1 MSKALKVL
9 ITSQK
14 GGVGKST
21 VSANLAAYF
30 AYISGKKT
38 SLIDFDHQ
46 ATSGKWV
53 RKAYPIGIDCKT
65 VDLPNAKGS
74 GIALLKA
81 KEALRKSNESSEVV
95 ITDLTWT
102 DVLPPDFLFEFDL
115 VLVPSSLSRVE
126 LDSTLEFVNRF
137 SYVFNSRLK
146 TPPKLVIVPSRVDN
160 LDTYESIFSKSF
172 NAGFFLSPP
181 VMYSTSA
188 NEFFGTEFFV
198 MTSKKEIR
206 ENFLEFGR
214 SIEQLGEIEADL
226 KSAKAGDMRQSSL
239 THKVSG
245 SILDRFRAIR
255 NSNPTAPVRAAAND
269 SARLSTTNRLKSAI
283 PSFLIMGGD

>member
-30 AYISGKKT
+30 SYISGKRT

-46 ATSGKWV
+46 ATAGKWV
-53 RKAYPIGIDCKT
+53 RKAYPIGIECDT

-81 KEALRKSNESSEVV
+81 KEALRKATDTREVV

-137 SYVFNSRLK
+137 SFVFNSRMRQ
-146 TPPKLVIVPSRVDN
+146 PPKLVIVPSRVDN
-160 LDTYESIFSKSF
+160 LHTYESIFSKSF

-181 VMYSTSA
+181 VMYSASA

-198 MTSKKEIR
+198 MTDDDDVR

-214 SIEQLGEIEADL
+214 SIEQLGDIEADF
-226 KSAKAGDMRQSSL
+226 RQTTRQPAL

-255 NSNPTAPVRAAAND
+255 NAGSSAPVRAAAND
-269 SARLSTTNRLKSAI
+269 SQTPRPLRIKSVI
-283 PSFLIMGGD
+283 PSFLTLGRD

>member
-1 MSKALKVL
+1 MSKTLKVL

-30 AYISGKKT
+30 SYISGKKT
-38 SLIDFDHQ
+38 TLIDFDHQ

-53 RKAYPIGIDCKT
+53 RKAYPIGIDCQT

-81 KEALRKSNESSEVV
+81 KEALRKANEASEVV

-137 SYVFNSRLK
+137 SFVFNSRLK
-146 TPPKLVIVPSRVDN
+146 APPKLVIVPSRVDN

-181 VMYSTSA
+181 VMYSASA

-198 MTSKKEIR
+198 MTSKNEIR

-214 SIEQLGEIEADL
+214 SIEQLGEIEANL
-226 KSAKAGDMRQSSL
+226 KIGKPGDVRQSPL

-245 SILDRFRAIR
+245 SILDRFRAVR
-255 NSNPTAPVRAAAND
+255 NSTPNAPVRAAAND
-269 SARLSTTNRLKSAI
+269 SARMSATNRLKSAI
-283 PSFLIMGGD
+283 PSFLMMGGD

>member
-1 MSKALKVL
+1 MSSTLKIL

-30 AYISGKKT
+30 TYTSGKKT
-38 SLIDFDHQ
+38 ALIDFDHQ
-46 ATSGKWV
+46 ATSSKWV
-53 RKAYPIGIDCKT
+53 KKAYPIGIDCKS

-81 KEALRKSNESSEVV
+81 KESLRKAVETNE
-95 ITDLTWT
+95 IIIADLTWT

-126 LDSTLEFVNRF
+126 LDSTLEFINRF
-137 SYVFNSRLK
+137 SFIFNSRMRN
-146 TPPKLVIVPSRVDN
+146 PPKLVIVPSRLDN
-160 LDTYESIFSKSF
+160 LQTYEGIFSKSF

-181 VMYSTSA
+181 VMYSASA
-188 NEFFGTEFFV
+188 NDFFGNEFFV
-198 MTSKKEIR
+198 MTTNEAIR

-214 SIEQLGEIEADL
+214 SIEQLGQIETDFKQNSKKMA
-226 KSAKAGDMRQSSL
+226 L
-239 THKVSG
+239 TPKVSG
-245 SILDRFRAIR
+245 SILDRFRAVR
-255 NSNPTAPVRAAAND
+255 NSTQNPSVRSAAND
-269 SARLSTTNRLKSAI
+269 SLTSAGPNRGIKSVI
-283 PSFLIMGGD
+283 PSFLMMGRDS

>member
-1 MSKALKVL
+1 MSKALKIL

-30 AYISGKKT
+30 SYISGKRT
-38 SLIDFDHQ
+38 TLIDFDHQ
-46 ATSGKWV
+46 ATAGKWV
-53 RKAYPIGIDCKT
+53 RKAYPIGIDCQT

-81 KEALRKSNESSEVV
+81 KETLRKANESREVV
-95 ITDLTWT
+95 IADLTWT
-102 DVLPPDFLFEFDL
+102 DVLPPDFMFEFDL

-137 SYVFNSRLK
+137 SFVFNSRLK
-146 TPPKLVIVPSRVDN
+146 KPPKLVIVPSRVDN
-160 LDTYESIFSKSF
+160 LKTYESIFSKSF

-181 VMYSTSA
+181 VMYSASA
-188 NEFFGTEFFV
+188 NDFFGTEFFV
-198 MTSKKEIR
+198 MTSNEEVR

-214 SIEQLGEIEADL
+214 SVEQLGVSEADL
-226 KSAKAGDMRQSSL
+226 RQTVKQAPL
-239 THKVSG
+239 TPKVSG

-255 NSNPTAPVRAAAND
+255 NADTPAPVRVAAND
-269 SARLSTTNRLKSAI
+269 SAPSRSSRLKSVI
-283 PSFLIMGGD
+283 PAFLIMGRD

>member
-1 MSKALKVL
+1 MSKALKIL

-30 AYISGKKT
+30 SYISGKRT

-46 ATSGKWV
+46 ATAGKWV
-53 RKAYPIGIDCKT
+53 RKAYPIGIDCQT

-81 KEALRKSNESSEVV
+81 KETLRKANESREVV
-95 ITDLTWT
+95 IADLTWT
-102 DVLPPDFLFEFDL
+102 DVLPPDFMFEFDL

-137 SYVFNSRLK
+137 SFVFNSRLK
-146 TPPKLVIVPSRVDN
+146 KPPKLVIVPSRVDN
-160 LDTYESIFSKSF
+160 LNTYESIFSKSF

-181 VMYSTSA
+181 VMYSASA
-188 NEFFGTEFFV
+188 NDFFGIEFFV
-198 MTSKKEIR
+198 MTSNEEIR

-214 SIEQLGEIEADL
+214 SVEQLGVSEADL
-226 KSAKAGDMRQSSL
+226 RQTVKQAPL

-255 NSNPTAPVRAAAND
+255 NSDPPVPARIAAND
-269 SARLSTTNRLKSAI
+269 SAHTRTSRLKSVI
-283 PSFLIMGGD
+283 PAFLMGRD

>member
-1 MSKALKVL
+1 MSKALKIL

-30 AYISGKKT
+30 SYISGKKT
-38 SLIDFDHQ
+38 ALIDFDHQ
-46 ATSGKWV
+46 ATAGKWV
-53 RKAYPIGIDCKT
+53 KKAYPIGIDCQT

-81 KEALRKSNESSEVV
+81 KEALRKANEIREVV

-137 SYVFNSRLK
+137 SFVFNSRLRP
-146 TPPKLVIVPSRVDN
+146 PPKLVIVPCRVDN
-160 LDTYESIFSKSF
+160 LQTYQSIFAKSF
-172 NAGFFLSPP
+172 SASFFLSPP
-181 VMYSTSA
+181 VMYSASA
-188 NEFFGTEFFV
+188 NEFFGDQFFV
-198 MTSKKEIR
+198 MTSEREIR
-206 ENFLEFGR
+206 ENFIEFGR
-214 SIEQLGEIEADL
+214 SVEQLGDTEADL
-226 KSAKAGDMRQSSL
+226 RQATPRPPL
-239 THKVSG
+239 VHKVSG
-245 SILDRFRAIR
+245 SILDRFRALRHAGEEMPPKIVAKENTR
-255 NSNPTAPVRAAAND
+255 GM
-269 SARLSTTNRLKSAI
+269 LLKSVI
-283 PSFLIMGGD
+283 PSFLTLGRD

>member
-1 MSKALKVL
+1 M
-9 ITSQK
+9 
-14 GGVGKST
+14 
-21 VSANLAAYF
+21 
-30 AYISGKKT
+30 
-38 SLIDFDHQ
+38 
-46 ATSGKWV
+46 
-53 RKAYPIGIDCKT
+53 T

-81 KEALRKSNESSEVV
+81 KEALRKCVDTMEVV

-137 SYVFNSRLK
+137 SFVFNSRLRN
-146 TPPKLVIVPSRVDN
+146 PPKLVIVPSRVDN
-160 LDTYESIFSKSF
+160 LQTYESIFSKSF

-198 MTSKKEIR
+198 MTTNKEIR
-206 ENFLEFGR
+206 ENFIEFGR

-226 KSAKAGDMRQSSL
+226 KLNARQNAL

-245 SILDRFRAIR
+245 SILDRFRAVR
-255 NSNPTAPVRAAAND
+255 NSSENPSVRSAAND
-269 SARLSTTNRLKSAI
+269 SARVKPGGRIKAVI
-283 PSFLIMGGD
+283 PSFLMMGRDS

>member
-30 AYISGKKT
+30 SYISGKKT
-38 SLIDFDHQ
+38 ALIDFDHQ

-81 KEALRKSNESSEVV
+81 KEALRKANEVSEVV

-137 SYVFNSRLK
+137 SFVFNSRLK
-146 TPPKLVIVPSRVDN
+146 QPPKLVIVPSRVDN
-160 LDTYESIFSKSF
+160 LQTYESIFSKSF

-198 MTSKKEIR
+198 MTSNKEIR
-206 ENFLEFGR
+206 ENFMEFGR
-214 SIEQLGEIEADL
+214 SIEQLGDIESDL
-226 KSAKAGDMRQSSL
+226 KSAKKADGRQSPL

-245 SILDRFRAIR
+245 SILDRFRAVR
-255 NSNPTAPVRAAAND
+255 NSTPDVPPRAAAND
-269 SARLSTTNRLKSAI
+269 SARLSSTNRLKSAI
-283 PSFLIMGGD
+283 PSFLMMGGD

>member
-1 MSKALKVL
+1 MSKALKIL

-30 AYISGKKT
+30 SYISGKKT
-38 SLIDFDHQ
+38 TLIDFDHQ
-46 ATSGKWV
+46 ATAGTWV
-53 RKAYPIGIDCKT
+53 RKAYPIGIDCQT

-81 KEALRKSNESSEVV
+81 KEALRKANEIREVV
-95 ITDLTWT
+95 ITDLTWN
-102 DVLPPDFLFEFDL
+102 DVLPPDFMFEFDL

-137 SYVFNSRLK
+137 SFIFNSRMK
-146 TPPKLVIVPSRVDN
+146 KAPKLVIVPSRVDN
-160 LDTYESIFSKSF
+160 LQTYESIFSKSF

-181 VMYSTSA
+181 VMFSSSA

-206 ENFLEFGR
+206 ENFLDFGR
-214 SIEQLGEIEADL
+214 SIEQLGESEADL
-226 KSAKAGDMRQSSL
+226 RDTKRQAPL

-255 NSNPTAPVRAAAND
+255 NSEAEVPARAAAND
-269 SARLSTTNRLKSAI
+269 SARPKAARVKSVI
-283 PSFLIMGGD
+283 PQFLIMGRE

>member
-1 MSKALKVL
+1 MSNALKIL

-30 AYISGKKT
+30 SYISGKKT
-38 SLIDFDHQ
+38 ALIDFDHQ
-46 ATSGKWV
+46 ATAGKWV
-53 RKAYPIGIDCKT
+53 KKAYPIGIDCMT

-81 KEALRKSNESSEVV
+81 KEALRKCVDTMEVV

-137 SYVFNSRLK
+137 SFVFNSRLRN
-146 TPPKLVIVPSRVDN
+146 PPKLVIVPSRVDN
-160 LDTYESIFSKSF
+160 LQTYESIFSKSF

-198 MTSKKEIR
+198 MTTNKEIR
-206 ENFLEFGR
+206 ENFIEFGR

-226 KSAKAGDMRQSSL
+226 KLNTRQNPL

-245 SILDRFRAIR
+245 SILDRFRAVR
-255 NSNPTAPVRAAAND
+255 NSSENPSVRSAANE
-269 SARLSTTNRLKSAI
+269 SARIKPGGRIRAVI
-283 PSFLIMGGD
+283 PSFLMMGRDG

>member
-1 MSKALKVL
+1 MSKALRVL

-30 AYISGKKT
+30 SYISGKKT

-46 ATSGKWV
+46 ATAGKWV
-53 RKAYPIGIDCKT
+53 RKAYPIGIDCDT

-81 KEALRKSNESSEVV
+81 KEALRKATETREVV

-137 SYVFNSRLK
+137 SFVFNSRMRQ
-146 TPPKLVIVPSRVDN
+146 PPKLVIVPSRVDN
-160 LDTYESIFSKSF
+160 LQTYESIFSKSF

-181 VMYSTSA
+181 VMYSASA

-198 MTSKKEIR
+198 MTSNDVVR

-214 SIEQLGEIEADL
+214 SIEQLGDIEADF
-226 KSAKAGDMRQSSL
+226 RQTTRQPAL

-255 NSNPTAPVRAAAND
+255 NAGTSAPMRTAAND
-269 SARLSTTNRLKSAI
+269 SQTPRTLRIKSVI
-283 PSFLIMGGD
+283 PSFLTLGRD

>member
-1 MSKALKVL
+1 
-9 ITSQK
+9 
-14 GGVGKST
+14 

-30 AYISGKKT
+30 SYISGKKT

-46 ATSGKWV
+46 ATAGKWV
-53 RKAYPIGIDCKT
+53 RKAYPIGIDCDT

-81 KEALRKSNESSEVV
+81 KEALRKATETREVV

-137 SYVFNSRLK
+137 SFVFNSRMRQ
-146 TPPKLVIVPSRVDN
+146 PPKLVIVPSRVDN
-160 LDTYESIFSKSF
+160 LQTYESIFSKSF

-198 MTSKKEIR
+198 MTSNDAVR

-214 SIEQLGEIEADL
+214 SIEQLGDIEADF
-226 KSAKAGDMRQSSL
+226 RQTTRQPAL
-239 THKVSG
+239 TQKVSG

-255 NSNPTAPVRAAAND
+255 NAGSSAPVRAAAND
-269 SARLSTTNRLKSAI
+269 SQTPRPLRIKSVI
-283 PSFLIMGGD
+283 PSFLTLGRD

>member
-1 MSKALKVL
+1 MSKALKIL

-38 SLIDFDHQ
+38 TLIDFDHQ
-46 ATSGKWV
+46 ATAGKWV
-53 RKAYPIGIDCKT
+53 RKAYPIGIDCQT

-81 KEALRKSNESSEVV
+81 KEALRKANELREIV

-102 DVLPPDFLFEFDL
+102 DVLPPEFMFEFDL
-115 VLVPSSLSRVE
+115 ILVPSSLSRVE

-137 SYVFNSRLK
+137 SFIFNSRMRK
-146 TPPKLVIVPSRVDN
+146 PPKLVIVPSRVDN
-160 LDTYESIFSKSF
+160 LKTYESIFSKSF

-181 VMYSTSA
+181 VMYSSSA

-198 MTSKKEIR
+198 MTSKNEIR

-214 SIEQLGEIEADL
+214 SIEQLAESEADL
-226 KSAKAGDMRQSSL
+226 RL
-239 THKVSG
+239 TTKQAPLTQKVSG
-245 SILDRFRAIR
+245 SILDRFRA
-255 NSNPTAPVRAAAND
+255 VRSAEGAVPARIAAND
-269 SARLSTTNRLKSAI
+269 SARPKSGRLKSVI
-283 PSFLIMGGD
+283 PAFLMGQE

>member
-30 AYISGKKT
+30 SYISGKRT

-81 KEALRKSNESSEVV
+81 KEALRKANESSEVV

-160 LDTYESIFSKSF
+160 LETYESIFSKSF

-181 VMYSTSA
+181 VMYSSSA

-226 KSAKAGDMRQSSL
+226 KLAKRGDARLSSL

-245 SILDRFRAIR
+245 SILDRFRAVR

-269 SARLSTTNRLKSAI
+269 STRVSATTRLKSAI
-283 PSFLIMGGD
+283 PSFLMMGD

>member
-1 MSKALKVL
+1 MSKTLKIL

-30 AYISGKKT
+30 SYISGKKT

-53 RKAYPIGIDCKT
+53 RKAYPIGIDCRT
-65 VDLPNAKGS
+65 VDLPNSKGS

-81 KEALRKSNESSEVV
+81 KEALRKANEVGEVV

-137 SYVFNSRLK
+137 SFIFNSRMRK
-146 TPPKLVIVPSRVDN
+146 APKLVIVPSRVDN
-160 LDTYESIFSKSF
+160 LQTYESIFSKSF

-198 MTSKKEIR
+198 MTSNQEIR

-214 SIEQLGEIEADL
+214 SIEHLGEIEADL
-226 KSAKAGDMRQSSL
+226 KLASRPATL
-239 THKVSG
+239 TQKVSG
-245 SILDRFRAIR
+245 SILDRFRAVR
-255 NSNPTAPVRAAAND
+255 NSDQEAPVRAAAND
-269 SARLSTTNRLKSAI
+269 SARLSHTGRIKGVI
-283 PSFLIMGGD
+283 PSFLMMGRD

>member
-1 MSKALKVL
+1 MSNTLKVL

-30 AYISGKKT
+30 SYISGKKT
-38 SLIDFDHQ
+38 ALIDFDHQ

-81 KEALRKSNESSEVV
+81 KEALRKANETMEVV

-137 SYVFNSRLK
+137 SFVFNSRLRK
-146 TPPKLVIVPSRVDN
+146 PPKLVIVPSRVDN
-160 LDTYESIFSKSF
+160 LQTYETIFSKSF

-181 VMYSTSA
+181 VMYSSSA

-198 MTSKKEIR
+198 MTTNKEIR

-214 SIEQLGEIEADL
+214 SIEQLGDIEAVL
-226 KSAKAGDMRQSSL
+226 KTTTKQAPL
-239 THKVSG
+239 TQKVSG
-245 SILDRFRAIR
+245 SILDRFRAVR
-255 NSNPTAPVRAAAND
+255 NSSQDAPVRAAAND
-269 SARLSTTNRLKSAI
+269 SARTPAGRMKTVI
-283 PSFLIMGGD
+283 PNFLMMGRDG

>member
-21 VSANLAAYF
+21 LSANLAAYF
-30 AYISGKKT
+30 SYISGKKT
-38 SLIDFDHQ
+38 ALIDFDHQ
-46 ATSGKWV
+46 ATAGKWV
-53 RKAYPIGIDCKT
+53 RKAYPIGIECHT

-81 KEALRKSNESSEVV
+81 KEALRKAIETREVV

-137 SYVFNSRLK
+137 SFVFNSRLRQ
-146 TPPKLVIVPSRVDN
+146 PPKLVIVPSRVDN
-160 LDTYESIFSKSF
+160 LQSYESIFSKSF
-172 NAGFFLSPP
+172 SAGFFLSPP
-181 VMYSTSA
+181 VMHSASA
-188 NEFFGTEFFV
+188 NEFFGNEFFV
-198 MTSKKEIR
+198 MTGNDAVR

-214 SIEQLGEIEADL
+214 SIEQLGDIEADL
-226 KSAKAGDMRQSSL
+226 RQATRQPAL

-255 NSNPTAPVRAAAND
+255 NAGIDAPVRMAAND
-269 SARLSTTNRLKSAI
+269 SKAPRASRIRSVI
-283 PSFLIMGGD
+283 PSFLTLGRD

>member
-81 KEALRKSNESSEVV
+81 KEALRKANESSEVV